1 MFKIQKYIIVVDFKP
16 SSSAP
21 MLITICKHM
30 AS

>member
-21 MLITICKHM
+21 MLITIWKHG
-30 AS
+30 